1 MYILPKSRKMELE
14 ADLIGLFLLSR
25 ACYNPVAMI
34 QAYRTLEKYQMGM
47 SMSEIPKFLSTH
59 PTSIEREEQFQFY
72 LEDAKRQR
80 FDHCF
85 NEEEN
90 QKIVHWSENL
100 PPLKK

>member
-1 MYILPKSRKMELE
+1 MYILPKSRKMEME

-25 ACYNPVAMI
+25 ACYNPSAMI
-34 QAYRTLEKYQMGM
+34 NAYRTLEKYQKHILP
-47 SMSEIPKFLSTH
+47 SEIPKFLSTH
-59 PTSIEREEQFQFY
+59 PTSDEREAQLQFY

-80 FDHCF
+80 FNHCF

-90 QKIVHWSENL
+90 LKIVHWSENL